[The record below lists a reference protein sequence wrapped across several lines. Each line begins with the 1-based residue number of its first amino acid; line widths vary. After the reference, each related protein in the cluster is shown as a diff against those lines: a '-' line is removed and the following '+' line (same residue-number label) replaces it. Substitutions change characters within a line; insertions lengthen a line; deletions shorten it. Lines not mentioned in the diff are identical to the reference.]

1 MSLDNYVAF
10 FVAGSHDTLEDAF
23 KAFNTSQKYTI
34 AFETSKTAHQA
45 VNGQHIHVLV
55 QWTDKQYK
63 AFIEKLKK
71 IETLVING
79 RATQDNPRTYGKVK
93 EIKDFKRMLAY
104 TIKGKD
110 FISTEETD
118 LIEECKGLSFIK
130 EDDIKSLRPII
141 FSFINQNIVWKHK
154 PTIESQTEWWYPK
167 DNSPEQYN
175 PLGSLKYYIIKYYQD
190 NPQHKMPTPSSVRYL
205 AQYYCFY
212 ELKMP
217 PCQLLNIFF
226 S

>member
-10 FVAGSHDTLEDAF
+10 FVAGSHETLEDAF
-23 KAFNTSQKYTI
+23 KAYNTSEKYTI
-34 AFETSKTAHQA
+34 AFETSKTSHKA

-63 AFIEKLKK
+63 AFIEQLKK

-79 RATQDNPRTYGKVK
+79 RATKDNPRTYGKIK

-110 FISTEETD
+110 FLSTETPE
-118 LIEECKGLSFIK
+118 LIEECTKLSFVK
-130 EDDIKSLRPII
+130 EDELKTLRPII
-141 FSFINQNIVWKHK
+141 FSYINKNIVWKHK
-154 PTIESQTEWWYPK
+154 PTIESQTQWWYPT
-167 DNSPEQYN
+167 DNSPENYN
-175 PLGSLKYYIIKYYQD
+175 PLGSLKYYIIQFYQ
-190 NPQHKMPTPSSVRYL
+190 NNQNYKMPSRSLVIHL
-205 AQYYCFY
+205 AQYYCMY
-212 ELKMP
+212 ELRMP
-217 PCQLLNIFF
+217 PCQILNIFF